1 MNFFA
6 SSPTRVVGHR
16 GSPTKAVENTFES
29 FDRAEADGADA
40 FELDV
45 RLTLDGEAVVHHDAD
60 IVLGNRRVPLASV
73 TMPELREIVIARGE
87 FHGSVPTLR
96 DVFLRYGPAG
106 RYLVELKTGPAPR
119 PGLLEFRVA
128 ALVAQFALLEK
139 AVVLSFSLDALRRIR
154 EIEPRIQTGLNY
166 DGTAHRPEGR
176 LWPDLPKGCAAIAP
190 NLPLVSDALFA
201 RAKDE
206 GLGVHVWTV
215 NDAALAGQL
224 ARQGAASV
232 ISDDVSVTGPAI
244 REVTGLPA
252 PFDVALRGESGHAA
266 PVP

>member
-6 SSPTRVVGHR
+6 DSPTRVVGHR
-16 GSPTKAVENTFES
+16 GSPTKALENTFES

-45 RLTLDGEAVVHHDAD
+45 RLTLDGEAVVHHDPD
-60 IVLGNRRVPLASV
+60 IVLGTRRVPLATV
-73 TMPELREIVIARGE
+73 TIPELNETPISHGE
-87 FHGSVPTLR
+87 FKGFAPTLR

-106 RYLVELKTGPAPR
+106 RYLVELKPGPAPR

-128 ALVAQFALLEK
+128 ALLAQFALLEK
-139 AVVLSFSLDALRRIR
+139 ALVLSFSLDALRRIR
-154 EIEPRIQTGLNY
+154 EIEPRIQTCLNY

-176 LWPDLPKGCAAIAP
+176 LWPDLPKGCAAIGP
-190 NLPLVSDALFA
+190 NVALVSDGLFS

-206 GLGVHVWTV
+206 GLSVHVWTV
-215 NDAALAGQL
+215 NDAALAAHL
-224 ARQGAASV
+224 ARLGAASV

-252 PFDVALRGESGHAA
+252 PLAVALKA
-266 PVP
+266 